1 MRSHHLLGA
10 GLFALA
16 TLIVGYAVLGPLV
29 LDVIH
34 FRTSASGLNQIRGG
48 DLAALAVV
56 APVCVAVGALAWHG
70 HPAAPVLAL
79 APVIFAMYTYSQ
91 LVLANEY
98 LRIPGNVELFFPLLL
113 VMFWLAAVLTV
124 RSVGLV
130 RATPTPPWSRRLEL
144 GCGVLLVVIA
154 AFVALGLHLPT
165 LVDAMGA
172 TPTGAAYRDAPTA
185 FWVVKFYDLGL
196 VVPGALVVGIGLLRR
211 RVGARTPASAI
222 IGGYVLLG
230 WSVAGMA
237 WTMLLRGDPDGSL
250 VQAVVMT
257 TISAAGTVF
266 AWFLYRP
273 LFRATDPVSR
283 RPSVPGPVGVT
294 GAPTR

>member
-34 FRTSASGLNQIRGG
+34 FRTSASGLDQIRGG

-56 APVCVAVGALAWHG
+56 APVCAAVGALAWRG

-79 APVIFAMYTYSQ
+79 APAIFAMYTYSQ

-113 VMFWLAAVLTV
+113 VMFWLAAALTV

-130 RATPTPPWSRRLEL
+130 RATPAPPWSRRLER

-154 AFVALGLHLPT
+154 AVVALGLHLPT
-165 LVDAMGA
+165 LVAAMSGN
-172 TPTGAAYRDAPTA
+172 GAAYRDAPTA

-211 RVGARTPASAI
+211 RIGARTPASAI
-222 IGGYVLLG
+222 LGGYVLLG

-237 WTMLLRGDPDGSL
+237 WTMLVSGDPDGSA

-257 TISAAGTVF
+257 AISAAGSVF

-273 LFRATDPVSR
+273 LFRTDAPASLT
-283 RPSVPGPVGVT
+283 PAPA
-294 GAPTR
+294 GAR